1 MRLCFMYCRQ
11 AEQAEKEAKMVGT
24 QLADERMQAKQR
36 LIDEQTLAKQW
47 LADDE
52 ARYRARMAMLQT
64 QMEEDAKKVS

>member
-1 MRLCFMYCRQ
+1 
-11 AEQAEKEAKMVGT
+11 MVGT